1 MPTKKELEATLAK
14 EKAEKLRLQE
24 EIAEA
29 KRQQT
34 QVPPIKVSV
43 DDGGS
48 YSIDH
53 LTVLDNHVLPD
64 TNAMPAED
72 IPTDSNDLSFWGG
85 SWAWNKSERSYGN
98 KPEDSWWINPT
109 PKLIGEV
116 MHNAPLVHG
125 ACEVALLQE
134 HKDQLDRERKR
145 HLEFLRVAEDS
156 EIVSECLDM
165 MKAYQGRYFESVQQY
180 LGRCASYENRAHNDR
195 TSQDDLD
202 ASELKKLEAA
212 ATCRGWVAR
221 LIALVEA
228 YHAVQTDERAF
239 NLSYDFAPSPD
250 SSRYGLYKWTV
261 TTALNSIGKRL
272 TRSVKT
278 GTMDAERYRIPRP
291 WLDDTHREA
300 KKQADT
306 MLSDFS

>member
-1 MPTKKELEATLAK
+1 MPTKAQLEAKLAE
-14 EKAEKLRLQE
+14 EKAEKLKLQE
-24 EIAEA
+24 QIAEA

-34 QVPPIKVSV
+34 QAPVNKMSV

-48 YSIDH
+48 HSIDH
-53 LTVLDNHVLPD
+53 LTILDNHEMPD

-85 SWAWNKSERSYGN
+85 SWAWNKSAKSYGD

-116 MHNAPLVHG
+116 MLNAPLVHC

-134 HKDQLDRERKR
+134 HKDELDRERGR
-145 HLEFLRVAEDS
+145 HLDFLRVANDG
-156 EIVSECLDM
+156 EIVSECLDLL
-165 MKAYQGRYFESVQQY
+165 KSYQGRYFEAVQQY
-180 LGRCASYENRAHNDR
+180 LGRCASYDNRASNPNSND
-195 TSQDDLD
+195 DDIE
-202 ASELKKLEAA
+202 AAEAKKLEAA

-221 LIALVEA
+221 LIALIEA
-228 YHAVQTDERAF
+228 YHAVQTDERAY
-239 NLSYDFAPSPD
+239 NLTYDFAPSPD
-250 SSRYGLYKWTV
+250 SSKYGLYRWTV

-278 GTMDAERYRIPRP
+278 GKMDAERYRIPRP
-291 WLDDTHREA
+291 WLDDTHRET
-300 KKQADT
+300 KHKADE